1 MRKEWY
7 IIVGILVYFLFVQEP
22 QVQPAEDATLVTD
35 WVVEVKGEVA
45 QPGVYSVAVGSRVV
59 DVIERA
65 QGFTSLADTSSIALS
80 QVLQDGQ
87 VIDVKPFAT
96 LDSLLIDINSASMS
110 ELLALPGFGPAK
122 AQDVLDYRNANG
134 AFRTID
140 EIKNVKGIGDATFA
154 AIQDLIR
161 AG

>member
-22 QVQPAEDATLVTD
+22 QVQPAEEATLETD

-45 QPGVYSVAVGSRVV
+45 KPGVYSVSVGARVV

-96 LDSLLIDINSASMS
+96 LDSLRIDINSASMS

-134 AFRTID
+134 AFQTID